1 MIVALALT
9 STTANHDR
17 RDCYGRVSDQNRRK
31 KLQNSY
37 FRQVLF
43 TGLHSQLVVMAL
55 APGEEIGMETHN
67 EIDQFIRVD
76 ESNGK
81 AILTV
86 RNTL

>member
-1 MIVALALT
+1 
-9 STTANHDR
+9 
-17 RDCYGRVSDQNRRK
+17 
-31 KLQNSY
+31 
-37 FRQVLF
+37 
-43 TGLHSQLVVMAL
+43 MAL